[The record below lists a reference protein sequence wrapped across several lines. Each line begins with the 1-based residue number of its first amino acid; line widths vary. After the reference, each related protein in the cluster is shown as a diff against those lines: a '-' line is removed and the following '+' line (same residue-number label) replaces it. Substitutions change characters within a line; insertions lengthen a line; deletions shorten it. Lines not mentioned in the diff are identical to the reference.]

1 MDNVQKVDDSMIFDA
16 HGDILTDIYEEELKG
31 HKDSFRTKHYPLYKK
46 AKITS
51 SIFVNWT
58 DPQKDKQVFDQ
69 IFDVGIKSL
78 LEMNDIIKVCY
89 THDDLLQAEKED
101 KLGVIIGV
109 EGLKYLKEVED
120 IKALYK
126 RGLRH
131 AIITWNERNDYAS
144 GALIEDGGLTEKGK
158 LLVKTMERLGM
169 IIDLSHANPKTFSDI
184 LEVADKPVIVSHG
197 NAKALCDHKRNYTDE
212 QLQMIKEKNGVIGV
226 CGIANFISH
235 EAKDH
240 TVEYMAKHIDYI
252 IKRIC
257 VDYVGLGLDVCYYL
271 YEGRTSTNVKGFE
284 NIGELSNLFDELK
297 KLGYKDEDLDK
308 IKYKNFFRVIKEVLG

>member
-1 MDNVQKVDDSMIFDA
+1 MDNVQKVDEFMIFDA
-16 HGDILTDIYEEELKG
+16 HGDILTDIYEEDLKG
-31 HKDSFRTKHYPLYKK
+31 HKDSFITKHYPLYQK

-58 DPQKDKQVFDQ
+58 DPQKDSQVFNR

-78 LEMNDIIKVCY
+78 HEMDDIIKVCY

-101 KLGVIIGV
+101 KLGIIIGV

-120 IKALYK
+120 IKSLYQ

-131 AIITWNERNDYAS
+131 AIITWNEQNDYAS

-158 LLVKTMERLGM
+158 LLIKTMEALGM
-169 IIDLSHANPKTFSDI
+169 IIDLSHANPKTFNDI
-184 LEVADKPVIVSHG
+184 MEVTHHPVIVSHG

-212 QLQMIKEKNGVIGV
+212 QLMMIKEKNGVIGV
-226 CGIANFISH
+226 CGIANFISN
-235 EAKDH
+235 EVENH
-240 TVEYMAKHIDYI
+240 TVEFMAKHIDYI
-252 IKRIC
+252 VKLIGI
-257 VDYVGLGLDVCYYL
+257 DYVGLGLDVCYYL

-284 NIGELSNLFDELK
+284 TIGELSNLFDELK
-297 KLGYKDEDLDK
+297 KLGYQKEDIDK
-308 IKYKNFFRVIKEVLG
+308 IKYKNFFRVIKEILG